1 MLDGYMMGFKAGYLF
16 CICATV
22 FFFFFFFR
30 EETLLFVFNLI
41 QVQTFV
47 DS

>member
-22 FFFFFFFR
+22 FFFFR

>member
-22 FFFFFFFR
+22 FFFFFFR